1 MKKLLLTCMLL
12 TGIALSAQ
20 INNEHL
26 NIGDQAPLITGKDQN
41 GKGINSAEILK
52 NNKILLVFYRGN
64 WCPHCRKHLT
74 SLQDNLNDL
83 NKKGY
88 FVIVVTPENYE
99 KTQETADKLSVTFSI
114 LHDQDNS
121 IMNNYKVAYNVNK
134 ENIPNFYPAI
144 SKKLAEYNGNNSVLP
159 VPATYIIDRNN
170 SITYVQYD
178 PDYKNRSDFKEI
190 LKM

>member
-1 MKKLLLTCMLL
+1 MKKLLITCMLL
-12 TGIALSAQ
+12 TGIAMSAQ

-26 NIGDQAPLITGKDQN
+26 NIGDQAPGITGKDQN
-41 GKGINSAEILK
+41 GKEINSAEILR

-64 WCPHCRKHLT
+64 WCTYCRKHLT

-88 FVIVVTPENYE
+88 FVIVVTPEKYE
-99 KTQETADKLSVTFSI
+99 KTQETADKLNITFSI
-114 LHDQDNS
+114 LHDQDNT
-121 IMNNYKVAYNVNK
+121 IMNNYKVAYDVNK
-134 ENIPNFYPAI
+134 ENIPNYYPAI
-144 SKKLAEYNGNNSVLP
+144 SKKVAEYNDNNSVLP
-159 VPATYIIDRNN
+159 VPATYIIDKDNRV
-170 SITYVQYD
+170 SYVQYD